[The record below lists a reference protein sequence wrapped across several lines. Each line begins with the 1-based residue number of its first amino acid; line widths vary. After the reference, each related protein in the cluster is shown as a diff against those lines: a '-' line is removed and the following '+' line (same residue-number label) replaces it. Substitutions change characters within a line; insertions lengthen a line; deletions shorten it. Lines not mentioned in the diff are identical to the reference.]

1 MTEAIRRPGPADALR
16 TYQAVARAG
25 GAPPAEPGH
34 GGPRAISGDAW
45 RVAERRPEVESE
57 MAGPEAQGPGAA
69 PEGPPDA
76 SLGAAREAGSET
88 AAGEGPGASVGASV
102 GAPVAAPAVT
112 GRARAAGPEAP
123 GPDIDPGPEVEAAW
137 AALPALALDPRHLRR
152 HRVVTAQRS
161 DPAHGAFDVLR
172 TRVLGEMERRG
183 WRRLGI
189 TSPTKGCGKTFTAV
203 NLAVTLS
210 RLTTVRT
217 LLLDLDLR
225 RPSVASLLGA
235 TRPGPLG
242 DVLRGLVPPA
252 RALLRVGSSELQLG
266 RLALGLNGRPE
277 PFAAELFRDARAAAA
292 LAEAEAAL
300 RPSLTI
306 FDLPP
311 ALAQDDVLA
320 LRPHYDALLLV
331 AGGGQTTPRELKEA
345 ARRLGPDVPILGVVL
360 NKAEGE
366 EVEDYAYDYG

>member
-1 MTEAIRRPGPADALR
+1 VD
-16 TYQAVARAG
+16 V
-25 GAPPAEPGH
+25 
-34 GGPRAISGDAW
+34 
-45 RVAERRPEVESE
+45 
-57 MAGPEAQGPGAA
+57 
-69 PEGPPDA
+69 
-76 SLGAAREAGSET
+76 
-88 AAGEGPGASVGASV
+88 
-102 GAPVAAPAVT
+102 
-112 GRARAAGPEAP
+112 
-123 GPDIDPGPEVEAAW
+123 AW

-152 HRVVTAQRS
+152 NRVVTAHRT
-161 DPAHGAFDVLR
+161 DPAYGAFDVLR

-210 RLTTVRT
+210 RLTDLRT

-225 RPSVASLLGA
+225 RPAVARLLGA
-235 TRPGPLG
+235 PRPGALG

-252 RALLRVGSSELQLG
+252 RALARVGPNDLQVG

-277 PFAAELFRDARAAAA
+277 PFAAELFRDPRAAAA

-300 RPSLTI
+300 APDLTI

-320 LRPHYDALLLV
+320 LRPHYDALLIV
-331 AGGGQTTPRELKEA
+331 AGGGQTTPRELKEV
-345 ARRLGPDVPILGVVL
+345 ARRLGPDAPILGVVL
-360 NKAEGE
+360 NRAEGAE
-366 EVEDYAYDYG
+366 IEDYAYDYG